1 MGMGFQSTCG
11 VTPSPLTSTLRPV
24 QGRLLKGEGP
34 GAANVK
40 RNVTNLLSCYF
51 FILVASIGV
60 QAHEA
65 EPLAALGFTPP
76 TPGSY
81 QLQRIMRV
89 PEGTVLDVEGEAK
102 SLHHFTRDKI
112 TLLSFI
118 YTSCADPEGCPMAY
132 KTFDD
137 LKKHIV
143 ARPEFTDK
151 IRFVSLSFDPLR
163 DTPEMM
169 QHYGGSHVRDKQGMQ
184 WFFLTTPS
192 PAALEPLVDGFGQ
205 DVQLVVDKETG
216 KTSQELSHVL
226 KVFLIDRQGVIRE
239 IYTTSF
245 LLPQIV
251 INDIETLLL
260 ERQSN

>member
-1 MGMGFQSTCG
+1 MLCN
-11 VTPSPLTSTLRPV
+11 PIPLLTSP
-24 QGRLLKGEGP
+24 LKGEGP
-34 GAANVK
+34 GAANLK
-40 RNVTNLLSCYF
+40 RNVTNRLSSYF
-51 FILVASIGV
+51 FVLVVSIGV
-60 QAHEA
+60 GAHEA
-65 EPLAALGFTPP
+65 EPLTSLDFTPP

-81 QLQRIMRV
+81 QLQHIMPV
-89 PEGTVLDVEGEAK
+89 PDGTVLDVDGKAT
-102 SLHHFTRDKI
+102 SLHNFTRGKI

-118 YTSCADPEGCPMAY
+118 YTACADPDGCPRAY
-132 KTFDD
+132 QTFDD
-137 LKKHIV
+137 LKKYIV

-169 QHYGGSHVRDKQGMQ
+169 QHYGGSHVRDKQSVQ

-205 DVQLVVDKETG
+205 DVQVVIDKETG

-226 KVFLIDRQGVIRE
+226 KVFLIDAQGDVRE

-245 LLPQIV
+245 LLPQV
-251 INDIETLLL
+251 VMNDIETLLL
-260 ERQSN
+260 ERRPN

>member
-1 MGMGFQSTCG
+1 M
-11 VTPSPLTSTLRPV
+11 PLKISMDPRFR
-24 QGRLLKGEGP
+24 GDD
-34 GAANVK
+34 N
-40 RNVTNLLSCYF
+40 S
-51 FILVASIGV
+51 SW
-60 QAHEA
+60 
-65 EPLAALGFTPP
+65 LAALAFLILFVFPLKVASHEAQPLSSLDFTPP

-81 QLQRIMRV
+81 QLQRIMPV
-89 PEGTVLDVEGEAK
+89 PEGTVLDVDGEAK
-102 SLHHFTRDKI
+102 SLQHFTRDKI

-143 ARPEFTDK
+143 ARPEFTDQ

-169 QHYGGSHVRDKQGMQ
+169 QHYGGSHVRDKQGLQ
-184 WFFLTTPS
+184 WYFLTTPS
-192 PAALEPLVDGFGQ
+192 PAALEPLVDGFDQ
-205 DVQLVVDKETG
+205 DVQVVVDKETG

-226 KVFLIDRQGVIRE
+226 KVFLIDRQSEVRE

-245 LLPQIV
+245 LLPQVV

-260 ERQSN
+260 ERRSN

>member
-1 MGMGFQSTCG
+1 MDPRLRGDNTFGWRAALAFFTLMF
-11 VTPSPLTSTLRPV
+11 PLI
-24 QGRLLKGEGP
+24 
-34 GAANVK
+34 AA
-40 RNVTNLLSCYF
+40 S
-51 FILVASIGV
+51 
-60 QAHEA
+60 HES
-65 EPLAALGFTPP
+65 EPLKSLDFAPP
-76 TPGSY
+76 APGSY
-81 QLQRIMRV
+81 QLQHIMPV
-89 PEGTVLDVEGEAK
+89 PEGVVLDVDGAAK
-102 SLHHFTRDKI
+102 SLRDFTRDKI

-132 KTFDD
+132 QTFDD

-169 QHYGGSHVRDKQGMQ
+169 QHYGGSHVRDKQGVQ

-205 DVQLVVDKETG
+205 DVQVVVDKETG
-216 KTSQELSHVL
+216 RRSQELSHVL
-226 KVFLIDRQGVIRE
+226 KVFLVDGQGDVRE

-245 LLPQIV
+245 LLPQV
-251 INDIETLLL
+251 VMNDIETLLL
-260 ERQSN
+260 EQRGQ

>member
-1 MGMGFQSTCG
+1 MN
-11 VTPSPLTSTLRPV
+11 VNVDPRLRGDDSFRRIAV
-24 QGRLLKGEGP
+24 
-34 GAANVK
+34 
-40 RNVTNLLSCYF
+40 
-51 FILVASIGV
+51 LVACILFFSAQFV
-60 QAHEA
+60 ASHEA
-65 EPLAALGFTPP
+65 EQLTSLDFTPP

-81 QLQRIMRV
+81 QLQHIMPV
-89 PEGTVLDVEGEAK
+89 PEGTVLDVDGKAT
-102 SLHHFTRDKI
+102 SLQNFTRDKI

-118 YTSCADPEGCPMAY
+118 YTTCSDPEGCPRAY
-132 KTFDD
+132 QTFDD

-143 ARPEFTDK
+143 ARPEFNNK

-169 QHYGGSHVRDKQGMQ
+169 QHYGGSHVRDKKGVQ

-226 KVFLIDRQGVIRE
+226 KVFLIDALGDVRE

-245 LLPQIV
+245 LLPQV
-251 INDIETLLL
+251 VMNDIETLLL
-260 ERQSN
+260 EKTAN

>member
-1 MGMGFQSTCG
+1 MDSCLRGNDSLQWLAVLGFCLLFFL
-11 VTPSPLTSTLRPV
+11 PWNATS
-24 QGRLLKGEGP
+24 
-34 GAANVK
+34 
-40 RNVTNLLSCYF
+40 
-51 FILVASIGV
+51 
-60 QAHEA
+60 HEA
-65 EPLAALGFTPP
+65 EPLTSLDFTPP
-76 TPGSY
+76 APGSY
-81 QLQRIMRV
+81 QLQHIMPV
-89 PEGTVLDVEGEAK
+89 PEGTVLDVDGAAK
-102 SLHHFTRDKI
+102 SLRTFTRDKV

-118 YTSCADPEGCPMAY
+118 YTSCSDPEGCPRAY
-132 KTFDD
+132 QTFDE

-169 QHYGGSHVRDKQGMQ
+169 QDYGGSHVRAKQGVQ

-192 PAALEPLVDGFGQ
+192 PAALEPLVEGFDQ

-226 KVFLIDRQGVIRE
+226 KVFLIDHEGSVRE

-245 LLPQIV
+245 LLPQV
-251 INDIETLLL
+251 VMNDIETLLL
-260 ERQSN
+260 EQQGN